1 LPITAVDSI
10 TPALEHTKQQLFQR
24 FRIGQWTKLAFVG
37 LLAGEL
43 GSNGCNRSNFHFP
56 VPPGTLPETGLPHSL
71 AELGIDPTLLAGF
84 ITTAI
89 VAALAIGIILLYISS
104 VMRFVLFDGIVAREV
119 HIGWSWS
126 RRLGPGWRFFVWKFL
141 YYVVVAGITAIVFGI
156 PLAVAF
162 NKGWLKE
169 PGDHIPQLVV
179 SAIVP
184 FLLLFVIAVATAVIV
199 TLMKDFVVPQMALE
213 NINASEAWRRLWQ
226 MMQADTGAYVA
237 YIVMKIVLAIV
248 AAILIA
254 IVTVIVGVFL
264 VVPTVAFSI
273 LAIITGKSAG
283 LSWNAETITLA
294 IVVAAVVLGVFLYL
308 VSLISVPAIVFFPA
322 YSMYFFAGRYPRLAA
337 VLYPAAPATQ
347 VPAGAA
353 PSGAV

>member
-237 YIVMKIVLAIV
+237 YIVMKIV
-248 AAILIA
+248 IA